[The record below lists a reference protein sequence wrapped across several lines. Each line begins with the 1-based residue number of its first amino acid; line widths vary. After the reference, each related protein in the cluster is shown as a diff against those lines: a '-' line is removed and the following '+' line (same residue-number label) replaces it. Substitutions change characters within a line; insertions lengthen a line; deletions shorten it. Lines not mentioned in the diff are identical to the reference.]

1 MGIES
6 MHLNLNLKIKHKH
19 GIGYGDVFGTEGIT
33 GRRIARTL
41 GKL

>member
-6 MHLNLNLKIKHKH
+6 IRLHLNLKIKLN
-19 GIGYGDVFGTEGIT
+19 GIGYGDVFGMEGIT

>member
-1 MGIES
+1 MEIKS
-6 MHLNLNLKIKHKH
+6 MYFNLNLKLN

-41 GKL
+41 QKL